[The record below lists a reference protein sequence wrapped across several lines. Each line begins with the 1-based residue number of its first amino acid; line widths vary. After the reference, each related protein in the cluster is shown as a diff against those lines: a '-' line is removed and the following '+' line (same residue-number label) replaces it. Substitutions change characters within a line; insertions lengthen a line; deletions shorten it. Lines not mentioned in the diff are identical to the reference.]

1 MKSFSISSLY
11 LDRAYLSVCCYILKL
26 EGKGGEGTEPHA
38 LSLYNGLFFSFV
50 LFFLFFLFGKK
61 KVGNELGEGAVVI
74 AWKRSFF
81 IISYT
86 LSFGIALFF
95 FSCNSWL

>member
-1 MKSFSISSLY
+1 MKFFSISSLY

-26 EGKGGEGTEPHA
+26 EGKGGGEGTELHA
-38 LSLYNGLFFSFV
+38 LSLYNGLFVSFV

-61 KVGNELGEGAVVI
+61 EVGNELGEGAVVI

-86 LSFGIALFF
+86 LFWHCLVFFLF
-95 FSCNSWL
+95 L